1 MVEGWMTADA
11 ISWSPQGHGHFVGC
25 PLKAPSMQ
33 PGCSSVNTLTQMKS
47 DQIEVSF
54 LGRSS

>member
-1 MVEGWMTADA
+1 MDQLRAA
-11 ISWSPQGHGHFVGC
+11 
-25 PLKAPSMQ
+25 SMQ

-54 LGRSS
+54 PE